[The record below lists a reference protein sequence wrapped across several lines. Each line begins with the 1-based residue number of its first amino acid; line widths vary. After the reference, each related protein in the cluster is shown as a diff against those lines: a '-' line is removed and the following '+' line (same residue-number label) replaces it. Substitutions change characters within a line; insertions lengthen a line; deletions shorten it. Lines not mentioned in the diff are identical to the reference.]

1 MIQPMW
7 KSAWRF
13 LEKIKTELPYN
24 PAISPVGFYSK
35 KIKTAIP
42 KDICTFMFTAVL
54 FTIAK
59 TWKQPRCPSTEEW
72 IKKMWYIYTM
82 KYCAATCVLSN
93 VRLFVNHRICQA
105 RTLAWV
111 ALSFSRGSSQPG
123 DQTGVSHVAGRF
135 FTF

>member
-1 MIQPMW
+1 
-7 KSAWRF
+7 
-13 LEKIKTELPYN
+13 
-24 PAISPVGFYSK
+24 
-35 KIKTAIP
+35 
-42 KDICTFMFTAVL
+42 MFIAVL

-59 TWKQPRCPSTEEW
+59 TWKQPRGPSTDEW

-82 KYCAATCVLSN
+82 EHCAATYVLSN

-105 RTLAWV
+105 RTLEWV

-123 DQTGVSHVAGRF
+123 DRTGVSHVAGRV